1 MDPVTKEIGGA
12 VQSRVFS
19 VGNGVLWAE
28 AGVGAAA
35 TQAIVDVSYGRQ
47 ALALLEQGLTA
58 EQVVT
63 RIWAADP
70 DPRPQDWS
78 KEGRQFAVI
87 DTAGN
92 VYAYTGPK
100 ATAWAGHKGCTAPGS
115 HCTAQ
120 GNILAGAAVVD
131 SMIAAYERSAGQH
144 LSLRLLLALEAGQAA
159 GGDARGQQS
168 AAVVVER
175 EGAAAERREGLDRV
189 VDLRV
194 DDHAEPI
201 VELRRLYGIRE
212 RWEALERAAVHH
224 RPGEYELG
232 AALLREGLDS
242 LGEDAVVLYDLAC
255 FEALAGQTSQAAA
268 HLERALEL
276 DPGLRSSAER
286 DPDLASLAGA

>member
-1 MDPVTKEIGGA
+1 MRSAIAVAAAAAILLSACPRTSHLAPPNSTPVATFSILAMDPVTKEIGGA

-35 TQAIVDVSYGRQ
+35 TQAIVDVSYGQQ

-100 ATAWAGHKGCTAPGS
+100 ATAWAGHKGCSAPGS

-131 SMIAAYERSAGQH
+131 SMVAAYERSAGQH

-159 GGDARGQQS
+159 GGDRRGMQS
-168 AAVVVER
+168 AAMLIVKKDGGPWLHNDVV
-175 EGAAAERREGLDRV
+175 
-189 VDLRV
+189 LRLQV
-194 DDHAEPI
+194 DDDPEPI
-201 VELRRLYGIRE
+201 VELRRLV
-212 RWEALERAAVHH
+212 ERAA
-224 RPGEYELG
+224 RQ
-232 AALLREGLDS
+232 R
-242 LGEDAVVLYDLAC
+242 
-255 FEALAGQTSQAAA
+255 
-268 HLERALEL
+268 R
-276 DPGLRSSAER
+276 R
-286 DPDLASLAGA
+286 